1 MSRNVPSSGPD
12 PVPHHHHHWRTR
24 LRNLLIAGLLIL
36 APVYL
41 TIYVLVLL
49 FRFMDGIFAP
59 LIDRTLATFLG
70 ERSLHIPGL
79 GIILTLT
86 VVLFLGWLSR
96 QVVGRRILDAVENLI
111 RRIPIAKSVY
121 GATKGVLEA
130 VSRDQADAFKR
141 VVIIEYP
148 RKGIYGIG
156 FVTGI
161 AARWGTD
168 PDVEEMVPIFVPTTP
183 NPTSGYL
190 LLVPHR
196 EILEC
201 PITIEEG
208 IRMVVSGGIL
218 QPQAILQQAPAP
230 ERARARQL
238 SLTSVPVRARP
249 CPSVFPSPPR
259 DFFPTAPL
267 LSSMDLHLM
276 RYSCDIDSRGWP

>member
-1 MSRNVPSSGPD
+1 MSPTVPPAESGA
-12 PVPHHHHHWRTR
+12 VPHHHPHWRTR
-24 LRNLLIAGLLIL
+24 LRNLLFAGLLIL

-79 GIILTLT
+79 GIVLTL
-86 VVLFLGWLSR
+86 VVILFLGWLSR
-96 QVVGRRILDAVENLI
+96 QVLGRRILDAIENLI

-141 VVIIEYP
+141 VVLVEYP
-148 RKGIYGIG
+148 RRGIYGIG
-156 FVTGI
+156 FVTGT
-161 AARWGTD
+161 AACWGND
-168 PDVEEMVPIFVPTTP
+168 PTLSEEMVPVFVPTTP
-183 NPTSGYL
+183 NPTSGFL
-190 LLVPHR
+190 LLVPPR

-201 PITIEEG
+201 PMTIEEG

-218 QPQAILQQAPAP
+218 QPQAILGQTPAP
-230 ERARARQL
+230 EPELEPA
-238 SLTSVPVRARP
+238 
-249 CPSVFPSPPR
+249 
-259 DFFPTAPL
+259 
-267 LSSMDLHLM
+267 SM
-276 RYSCDIDSRGWP
+276 P